1 MKRWTP
7 EMHQRVK
14 DLRYGGM
21 HPEAIAQVMQTSQ
34 DNIERLLTRYRHEGH
49 DFPPLRHGNLKW
61 DILKVRE
68 WRDLV
73 KDHWKHKDIAAKYG
87 THTKVIT
94 QRLSMEVRGEL

>member
-7 EMHQRVK
+7 EMHQRIK

-21 HPEAIAQVMQTSQ
+21 TPANIALVMETTP
-34 DNIERLLTRYRHEGH
+34 DNIERMITRYRHEGH
-49 DFPPLRHGNLKW
+49 EFPPIRHGNLKW
-61 DILKVRE
+61 DILTIRE
-68 WRDLV
+68 WRNLV
-73 KDHWKHKDIAAKYG
+73 KNNWKHKDIATKYG